1 MVIIFKTCNYAE
13 KVSRRD
19 TELNTTGKKNG
30 YAKISG
36 LHSCKLMMETLVN
49 SLKKENISY
58 NPIDLRMAEED
69 EIRKNLESREFLGD
83 YSVAFTGNSLNVHK
97 HMVQKLEIHQLEI
110 VTTLLKFPPVLRH
123 KEY

>member
-1 MVIIFKTCNYAE
+1 MYV
-13 KVSRRD
+13 R
-19 TELNTTGKKNG
+19 NG

-69 EIRKNLESREFLGD
+69 EIKKNLESREFLSD
-83 YSVAFTGNSLNVHK
+83 YSGKSIQSF
-97 HMVQKLEIHQLEI
+97 IHSFVCYSFSPYRFRL
-110 VTTLLKFPPVLRH
+110 TTL
-123 KEY
+123 